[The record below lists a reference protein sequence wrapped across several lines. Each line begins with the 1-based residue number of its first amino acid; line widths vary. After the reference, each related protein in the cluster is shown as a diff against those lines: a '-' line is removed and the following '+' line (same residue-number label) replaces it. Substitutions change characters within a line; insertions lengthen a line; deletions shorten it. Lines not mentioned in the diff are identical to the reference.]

1 MSLITVN
8 ASRKYDIIVDHGV
21 LPDAGRM
28 IHKAIP
34 TAGKAVLVSDDNVF
48 SLYGET
54 VSRSL
59 NDSGLEVFPF
69 LIPHGENSK
78 NLENYGRLLNEMC
91 LNHIVRADVVVAL
104 GGGVVGDLAGFA
116 AATYQ
121 RGVSLVQ
128 IPTSLLAA
136 VDSSV
141 GGKTAVDLP
150 AGKNQ
155 VGCFYQ
161 PSLVICDTDTL
172 STLPEEEYRNGCA
185 EIIKY
190 AILDGMA
197 FFSMID
203 SIPII
208 QQYEDV
214 IAHCVKIKKEL
225 VQEDERDT
233 GVRMLLNLG
242 HTIGHG
248 VEHCSGYTI
257 PHGQAVAMGLAA
269 IVRAATEKGYCERQL
284 CSAVCKLISKYGLPV
299 EIPFSCAELATA
311 ALLDK
316 KNTSDKM
323 RLVVPFALGDCK
335 IIDIDKTQFSDW
347 LTAGGIK

>member
-1 MSLITVN
+1 MNLITIN
-8 ASRKYDIIVDHGV
+8 TSRKYNIFVDQGILRDSGH
-21 LPDAGRM
+21 L
-28 IHKAIP
+28 IHKAVP
-34 TAGKAVLVSDDNVF
+34 TAGKAMLVSDDNVF
-48 SLYGET
+48 RLYGET
-54 VSRSL
+54 VSKSL
-59 NDSGLEVFPF
+59 CNSGLEVYPF
-69 LIPHGENSK
+69 VLPHGESSK
-78 NLENYGRLLNEMC
+78 NLENYGQLLNEMSM
-91 LNHIVRADVVVAL
+91 NHITRADVVVAL

-121 RGVSLVQ
+121 RGVYLVQ

-155 VGCFYQ
+155 AGCFYQ
-161 PSLVICDTDTL
+161 PSLVICDTDVL

-190 AILDGMA
+190 AILDGETL
-197 FFSMID
+197 FSRIERT
-203 SIPII
+203 PVL

-214 IAHCVKIKKEL
+214 ITRCVKIKKEL
-225 VQEDERDT
+225 VEADECDN
-233 GVRMLLNLG
+233 GARMLLNLG

-248 VEHCSGYTI
+248 VESCSNYTI

-269 IVRAATEKGYCERQL
+269 IVLAATEKGHCGQQL
-284 CSAVCKLISKYGLPV
+284 CSAVCKLILKYGLPV
-299 EIPFSCAELATA
+299 EVPFSCAELATA
-311 ALLDK
+311 ALSDK

-335 IIDIDKTQFSDW
+335 IIDIDKAQFSDW
-347 LTAGGIK
+347 LRAGGIK